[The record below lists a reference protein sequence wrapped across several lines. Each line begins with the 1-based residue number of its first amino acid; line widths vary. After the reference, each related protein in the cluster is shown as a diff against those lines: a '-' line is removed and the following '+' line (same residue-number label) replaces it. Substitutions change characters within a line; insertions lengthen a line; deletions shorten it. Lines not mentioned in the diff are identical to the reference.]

1 MLLAEQCEVPREL
14 TIGERLRGG
23 DTQSAGE
30 TAIPPGDVAIERERF
45 IFHPLRRCRH
55 ALAGRCR
62 FIRTSG
68 KTLEQPDAELRLDGV
83 QAAERGRMV
92 DAECFCG
99 AREAACP
106 MDRKH
111 ELGLVPVIH
120 AAS

>member
-1 MLLAEQCEVPREL
+1 MLPPELREVPREL
-14 TIGERLRGG
+14 LISERLRGG
-23 DTQSAGE
+23 APQRAGV
-30 TAIPPGDVAIERERF
+30 TAIPPGDVTIERERF
-45 IFHPLRRCRH
+45 IFHALRRRRH

-62 FIRTSG
+62 FVRTAG
-68 KTLEQPDAELRLDGV
+68 KSLEQPDAESRLDGV

-92 DAECFCG
+92 DSECFCG

-111 ELGLVPVIH
+111 ESGLVPVIH